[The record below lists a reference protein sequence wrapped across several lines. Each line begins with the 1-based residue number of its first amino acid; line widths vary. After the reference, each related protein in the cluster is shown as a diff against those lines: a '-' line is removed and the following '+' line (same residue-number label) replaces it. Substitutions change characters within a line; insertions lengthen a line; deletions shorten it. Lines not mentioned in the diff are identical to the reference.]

1 MPKKIERLKQQENE
15 KESKALMSVPIPLAA
30 SRVCQRASI
39 LLAVFVLAS
48 CVSTGGN
55 VPVAEKGTP
64 QKPGSSSPSAEGNT
78 EASPQVVVA
87 PPRSSGA
94 KTLLAQANYAIAE
107 QNPGTAIVL
116 LERAIRIEPR
126 EALLWIKLS
135 EVHLSQ
141 DDSLTAFQHARKAIA
156 LAGSDSHKSTTAW
169 LQLAKV
175 YEVQGK
181 TREARQIRLRYSRAR
196 G

>member
-1 MPKKIERLKQQENE
+1 MTEIKRRTV
-15 KESKALMSVPIPLAA
+15 ALSHLAA
-30 SRVCQRASI
+30 GQPRRRASTLLVVF
-39 LLAVFVLAS
+39 LLAG

-55 VPVAEKGTP
+55 VPRDESGSP
-64 QKPGSSSPSAEGNT
+64 QQPSTSKPTASGDT
-78 EASPQVVVA
+78 EAPAQLVIA
-87 PPRSSGA
+87 PLRSSGA
-94 KTLLAQANYAIAE
+94 QTLLAQANNALAE
-107 QNPGTAIVL
+107 QRPETAILL

-141 DDSLTAFQHARKAIA
+141 RDDLTAFQHARKAVA
-156 LAGSDSHKSTTAW
+156 LAGSDSDKATAAW
-169 LQLAKV
+169 LQLANV

-181 TREARQIRLRYSRAR
+181 TTEAKQIRQRYRRAR

>member
-1 MPKKIERLKQQENE
+1 MLGIETLP
-15 KESKALMSVPIPLAA
+15 SALKALVTGQLSGRTSTLLVTF
-30 SRVCQRASI
+30 
-39 LLAVFVLAS
+39 LLAG

-55 VPVAEKGTP
+55 VPVSDSGKPDPSGPTADDNADEPP
-64 QKPGSSSPSAEGNT
+64 QRVIT
-78 EASPQVVVA
+78 

-94 KTLLAQANYAIAE
+94 QTLLAQANNALDN
-107 QNPGTAIVL
+107 QRPNTAIVL

-126 EALLWIKLS
+126 EASLWVRLS

-141 DDSLTAFQHARKAIA
+141 RDDVTAFQHARKAIA
-156 LAGSDSHKSTTAW
+156 LAGSDSNKAAAAW

-175 YEVQGK
+175 YEAQGK
-181 TREARQIRLRYSRAR
+181 TREARQIRQRYSRAR

>member
-1 MPKKIERLKQQENE
+1 L
-15 KESKALMSVPIPLAA
+15 LAA
-30 SRVCQRASI
+30 L
-39 LLAVFVLAS
+39 LLAG

-55 VPVAEKGTP
+55 VPVTDSGSP
-64 QKPGSSSPSAEGNT
+64 QKPRISKPATDDSAE
-78 EASPQVVVA
+78 EPAQLVIA

-94 KTLLAQANYAIAE
+94 QTLLAQANDALDN
-107 QNPGTAIVL
+107 QRPSTAIVL

-141 DDSLTAFQHARKAIA
+141 RDDINAFQHARKAIA
-156 LAGSDSHKSTTAW
+156 LAGSDANKTAAAW

-181 TREARQIRLRYSRAR
+181 TREARQIRQRHSRAR

>member
-1 MPKKIERLKQQENE
+1 MTRIDRIT
-15 KESKALMSVPIPLAA
+15 SALNTLATDQSAKGTSV
-30 SRVCQRASI
+30 
-39 LLAVFVLAS
+39 LLAVFLLAG
-48 CVSTGGN
+48 CVSTGGS
-55 VPVAEKGTP
+55 VPVSDGRGPQQPDTSKPAENN
-64 QKPGSSSPSAEGNT
+64 SAE
-78 EASPQVVVA
+78 EPPQLVIA

-94 KTLLAQANYAIAE
+94 QTLLAQADEALTA
-107 QNPGTAIVL
+107 QRPSTAIVL

-126 EALLWIKLS
+126 EASLWIKLS

-141 DDSLTAFQHARKAIA
+141 RDDITAFQHARKAIA
-156 LAGSDSHKSTTAW
+156 LAGSDTNKAAAAW

-181 TREARQIRLRYSRAR
+181 TREATQIRQRYSRAR